1 MADFGEILR
10 SIGDFGLFQK
20 LILLGLCFPNLV
32 LPFHLASLIF
42 IQSDPERHCNT
53 DWILRAGSNLSSEE
67 QLNLTMPREQH
78 GAFSR
83 CLIFNP
89 VDWDINTIRENG
101 FRPLSARRDGSTTR
115 HYETT
120 IVTSFDL
127 VCEKDHLVG
136 VTQTMFMAG
145 IVFGSLF
152 FGPTAESYGHRQ
164 VTQLPVVQACLT
176 VMTGLSAN
184 LYVYLVSQFILVAA
198 LRGY

>member
-1 MADFGEILR
+1 MVAFGEIL
-10 SIGDFGLFQK
+10 INVGDVGLFQK
-20 LILLGLCFPNLV
+20 LILLGLCLQN
-32 LPFHLASLIF
+32 LIF
-42 IQSDPERHCNT
+42 PVLFTSFLFVQTDSGRHCNT
-53 DWILRAGSNLSSEE
+53 DWILRAGANLSSEE
-67 QLNLTMPREQH
+67 QLNLTVPREQH

-83 CLIFNP
+83 CLMFNP

-136 VTQTMFMAG
+136 VAQTMFMAG
-145 IVFGSLF
+145 IGFGSLF

-164 VTQLPVVQACLT
+164 TTTCGAGLITTFVMVAPQAL
-176 VMTGLSAN
+176 VLIYISILESA
-184 LYVYLVSQFILVAA
+184 
-198 LRGY
+198 RW

>member
-1 MADFGEILR
+1 MVAFGEIL
-10 SIGDFGLFQK
+10 INVGDVGLFQK
-20 LILLGLCFPNLV
+20 LILLGLQN
-32 LPFHLASLIF
+32 LIF
-42 IQSDPERHCNT
+42 PVLFTSFIFVQTDSGRHCNT
-53 DWILRAGSNLSSEE
+53 DWILRAGANLSREE
-67 QLNLTMPREQH
+67 QLNLTMPREQL

-164 VTQLPVVQACLT
+164 ATQLPVVQACLT

>member
-1 MADFGEILR
+1 MVAFGEIL
-10 SIGDFGLFQK
+10 INVGDVGLFQK
-20 LILLGLCFPNLV
+20 LILLGLQN
-32 LPFHLASLIF
+32 LIF
-42 IQSDPERHCNT
+42 PVLFTSFIFVQTDSGRHCNT
-53 DWILRAGSNLSSEE
+53 DWILRAGANLSREE
-67 QLNLTMPREQH
+67 QLNLTMPREQL

-164 VTQLPVVQACLT
+164 TTQLPVVQACLT